1 LSEVARIRA
10 AMKKV
15 IVDSRFEGDFNCFT
29 HFLRSDPLFYFT
41 DKDHLMREY
50 RDIAKRAD
58 AELPALFGVLPR
70 LPCGV
75 KMIPSYAEKSQ
86 TTA

>member
-1 LSEVARIRA
+1 
-10 AMKKV
+10 
-15 IVDSRFEGDFNCFT
+15 
-29 HFLRSDPLFYFT
+29 
-41 DKDHLMREY
+41 MREY

-75 KMIPSYAEKSQ
+75 KMIPSYAQKSQ